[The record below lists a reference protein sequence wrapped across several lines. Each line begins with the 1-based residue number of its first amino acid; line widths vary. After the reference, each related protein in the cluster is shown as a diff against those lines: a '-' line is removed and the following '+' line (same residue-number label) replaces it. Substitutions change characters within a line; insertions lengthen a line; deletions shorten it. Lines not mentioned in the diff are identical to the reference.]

1 MKACDSMNSVKV
13 KPSKLS
19 GTVKPPNS
27 KSYTHRAFCLG
38 LLSNSP
44 TLIVNPLFS
53 RDTNATLDS
62 CVKFGAEINRLDSSL
77 KLTPPSIL
85 SSPGELNV
93 ENSGTTLRFLT
104 SLSALILEGSTTLT
118 GDSSIQK
125 RPMQP
130 LIDSLNDLGVSC
142 RSLGND
148 GTPPILVE
156 GGGIN
161 GGYTEMLGSI
171 SSQFISS
178 LLISCS
184 NADNETTI
192 KLIEPIVSEPYI
204 DSTIFMISKFGGLV
218 QRNKNMFKI
227 EPSKYSCNTVNIP
240 SDFSAAAFLF
250 AGALLSNGKVT
261 VIMNGNNMPQADRN
275 ILNIISQMGASVK
288 IDSSEPNNSSFTISS
303 DGLLNGGTFNLSSCP
318 DLLPVVSVLSLIS
331 SDSVKI
337 TGIGHTKYKE
347 SNRLK
352 LVALE
357 LRKTGANVV
366 EYDDSIIIDAP
377 TTIKSC
383 KLNSYDDHRLF
394 MAFSLIGL
402 NSAEIEVVGLKSI
415 DVSYPNFIEDLCSL
429 SARVVLN

>member
-1 MKACDSMNSVKV
+1 MQVCDSMDSVKV

-19 GTVKPPNS
+19 GVIKPPTS
-27 KSYTHRAFCLG
+27 KSYTHRALCLG

-44 TLIVNPLFS
+44 TLIVNPLLS
-53 RDTNATLDS
+53 RDTHATLDS
-62 CVKFGAEINRLDSSL
+62 CIKFGAEINHLDSSL
-77 KLTPPSIL
+77 EFTPPSVL
-85 SSPGELNV
+85 SNPGELNV

-104 SLSALILEGSTTLT
+104 SISALIPEGSTKLM

-130 LIDSLNDLGVSC
+130 LIDSLNDIGVSC
-142 RSLGND
+142 KSLDND

-156 GGGIN
+156 GGGIH
-161 GGYTEMLGSI
+161 GGHTEMSGSI

-218 QRNKNMFKI
+218 QRNNNVFKI
-227 EPSKYSCNTVNIP
+227 EPSKYSCNNINIP

-250 AGALLSNGKVT
+250 AGALLSNGEVT
-261 VIMNGNNMPQADRN
+261 VIMNGNDMPQADRN
-275 ILNIISQMGASVK
+275 ILNILSQMGAFVK

-303 DGLLNGGTFNLSSCP
+303 DGSLNGGTFNLSSCP

-331 SDSVKI
+331 SESVKI
-337 TGIGHTKYKE
+337 TGIEHTKYKE

-366 EYDDSIIIDAP
+366 ESDDSLIIDAP
-377 TTIKSC
+377 TAIKSC
-383 KLNSYDDHRLF
+383 KLNSHDDHRLF

-415 DVSYPNFIEDLCSL
+415 DVSYPDFIEDLRSL
-429 SARVVLN
+429 SARLVLN